1 MEAPSIVNAQAAS
14 QLQSHSHREIL
25 DAIDK
30 LRRETADPGLSLP
43 QVVVCGDQSSG
54 KSSVLEAI
62 AQVKFPVGNDCTTKF
77 PTEVVLRNTKEANV
91 TVRLHAAH
99 GSDSKRKHHVEA
111 FAPTTKLEQSR
122 DLAAIVKEASD
133 YLLQHEPNLKFWSD
147 WLRIEISGPHQP
159 HLTLVDLPGLI
170 QVGDFFDRMR
180 IQSMVKEHIMNE
192 RAIVLAV
199 VNVLNHIDCQGVI
212 ELIRTTGTA
221 RARTIGVLTKPDRLD
236 PGTDQEAAALRLLSN
251 ESFDVGLGWHV
262 LKNSRHEDNVS
273 PEQRDSDEQR
283 FFADSTWASYG
294 RENLGISTLREKLS
308 GHLFAR
314 ITDDLPRLIDEME
327 KRLANCEMRRKQMGE
342 ARHTL
347 REQRAYLSHIQ
358 RELQRLVEAA
368 LDGDYEKAEFE
379 AFFDGA
385 QGKGLR
391 DMINVN
397 SDAFA
402 EGIAKGK
409 QYDIRVESKVV

>member
-77 PTEVVLRNTKEANV
+77 PTEVVLRNTKEAKV
-91 TVRLHAAH
+91 AVRLHAAH
-99 GSDSKRKHHVEA
+99 GSNSKRKHHVES

-170 QVGDFFDRMR
+170 QVGDP
-180 IQSMVKEHIMNE
+180 S
-192 RAIVLAV
+192 
-199 VNVLNHIDCQGVI
+199 DCQGII

-294 RENLGISTLREKLS
+294 WENLGISTLREKLS

-402 EGIAKGK
+402 ESIANGK